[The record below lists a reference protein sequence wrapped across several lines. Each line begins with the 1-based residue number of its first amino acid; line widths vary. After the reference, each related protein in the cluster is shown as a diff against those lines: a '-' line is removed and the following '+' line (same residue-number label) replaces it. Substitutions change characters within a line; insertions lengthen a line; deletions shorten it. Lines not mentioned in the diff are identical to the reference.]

1 VYGKAKTLHLN
12 QIQQPSLPLWPLFRE
27 TTDSALGCFDFECT
41 KICFLINWNLKD
53 FVTSVL
59 FFWRIFAS
67 FRQRNWN
74 FFLSCWN
81 STSFASFR
89 KNFDIKKNEKENS
102 VYNLFHFIIMY
113 VKES

>member
-1 VYGKAKTLHLN
+1 MYGKAKTVHLN

-59 FFWRIFAS
+59 FSGEFLLVLDKETGIFS
-67 FRQRNWN
+67 F
-74 FFLSCWN
+74 LVE
-81 STSFASFR
+81 
-89 KNFDIKKNEKENS
+89 I
-102 VYNLFHFIIMY
+102 
-113 VKES
+113 